1 MIWPKL
7 VQETSAASLLHSV
20 PPGDDFTFK
29 ILLRVNRVNRAL
41 LGLFPA
47 VYHYTFG
54 LRVSVSCSRR
64 VDVSQNKLPC
74 PSSWWWRNTSGGD
87 GAPRWCVFNSFWS
100 DEASWLRGMSYTRVW
115 IHREVLDSKIH
126 SVLVLGVLIG
136 SVSNNTNTE
145 YRQSYSLI
153 CIWMKIHQTESFAY
167 LCEFSLPS
175 APSLHTCSGFYK
187 HFVWHLH
194 IFIRF
199 HCSACFNKR
208 KRQPRRFASVSPCV
222 QKTTQPVWT
231 PICLTV
237 RQRFIWAIWT
247 LVRVTVGS

>member
-1 MIWPKL
+1 MWVRINYLARLRGDEGTRQAATARLADVFLIVFGAMKL
-7 VQETSAASLLHSV
+7 R
-20 PPGDDFTFK
+20 G
-29 ILLRVNRVNRAL
+29 
-41 LGLFPA
+41 
-47 VYHYTFG
+47 
-54 LRVSVSCSRR
+54 
-64 VDVSQNKLPC
+64 
-74 PSSWWWRNTSGGD
+74 SG
-87 GAPRWCVFNSFWS
+87 
-100 DEASWLRGMSYTRVW
+100 GMSYTRVW

-136 SVSNNTNTE
+136 SVSNNTNIE
-145 YRQSYSLI
+145 FRQSYSLI

-175 APSLHTCSGFYK
+175 APSLRACSGFYK